1 MRRYS
6 QYDAALMRLIFSLLI
21 ALGTVT
27 LLHAQ
32 DEGASPE
39 ASPEENSATSM
50 QAPSSLRD
58 TTSASPEATASA
70 TVTATATPKP
80 KASPAAAAAEKKPA
94 AAAAQT
100 SEESTSTAES
110 SATTGPDKGSPESN
124 VKRLENAWETAV
136 MKHDASFLDSRVAKD
151 FIGVSS
157 RGKRMNKAALLKEF
171 KADTDTYASAKNNGL
186 TVRAFDKDVVVASG
200 SAKEV
205 GKTKAGAGFNRSY
218 LFTDTWILRGD
229 RWQCVASQVMLLTG
243 KE

>member
-1 MRRYS
+1 
-6 QYDAALMRLIFSLLI
+6 MRLIFSILI

-32 DEGASPE
+32 DESATPE
-39 ASPEENSATSM
+39 ASPAENSATSM

-58 TTSASPEATASA
+58 TTTPAPEATATASA
-70 TVTATATPKP
+70 TVSTTEASKP
-80 KASPAAAAAEKKPA
+80 KASPAAAETEKKKPA
-94 AAAAQT
+94 AVAAKTKT
-100 SEESTSTAES
+100 SEESTSTEES
-110 SATTGPDKGSPESN
+110 AATTGPDKGSPESN
-124 VKRLENAWETAV
+124 VKRLENEWEAAV

-186 TVRAFDKDVVVASG
+186 TLRAFDKNVVVASG

-229 RWQCVASQVMLLTG
+229 RWQCVASQVMLATG